1 MLVVDADER
10 GDVYNR
16 LGAGP
21 NLRAPD
27 IYDHIIRAGLGTRLP
42 TPRPGIWIAQG
53 AVTPRLTDRGLRAF
67 LRRAR
72 LDFDYVVASVSPM
85 TNHVY
90 RFGFH
95 SGLLLGV
102 DPCTGPLLSSAAVRE
117 TLKKLRFDLEPE
129 LFLLLRDP
137 QGDAT
142 RVETRGPATYQLG
155 TSGSSVSAWEPLPA
169 GEACTSDD
177 SFDADANTRAM
188 AVTRLA
194 SAILGRSGASNRAAE
209 LAVDPEQIRSS
220 PSVTW
225 RTADA
230 PTPVE
235 AHRRSLNRPDSHRCR
250 VSWCRSRA
258 PSDGAF
264 CKNHQPER
272 SRVASY
278 NVGSRGVEIAWYARC
293 QATGCFNTCPA
304 KSVHCWTHERA
315 LHPERVCRVPGCDD
329 RASHVEQGGVYCWD
343 HNEAH
348 NPHYPYASS
357 RDRVTSWLI
366 LIGMWIVLVPAI
378 AWALIFAFQFL
389 TLDIPGCRPYGV
401 DWGWFGPECHT

>member
-1 MLVVDADER
+1 MTSWTPTDERGLGHYTPVKGAAAVPQVPRSLGRYVNLITVASGPTNDDVPRRSQVVAELAMALAHMGKSVLVVDADER
-10 GDVYNR
+10 GDVYKR

-53 AVTPRLTDRGLRAF
+53 AVTPRLTDRGLRSF

-95 SGLLLGV
+95 SGLLLVV

-137 QGDAT
+137 QGDET

-155 TSGSSVSAWEPLPA
+155 TSGSSVSAWEPLPP

-194 SAILGRSGASNRAAE
+194 SAILGRAGASNRASE
-209 LAVDPEQIRSS
+209 LAVDPEQIKSS

-235 AHRRSLNRPDSHRCR
+235 AHRRSLNRPDSRICR
-250 VSWCRSRA
+250 LLLCRSSA
-258 PSDGAF
+258 P
-264 CKNHQPER
+264 
-272 SRVASY
+272 
-278 NVGSRGVEIAWYARC
+278 
-293 QATGCFNTCPA
+293 
-304 KSVHCWTHERA
+304 
-315 LHPERVCRVPGCDD
+315 
-329 RASHVEQGGVYCWD
+329 
-343 HNEAH
+343 
-348 NPHYPYASS
+348 
-357 RDRVTSWLI
+357 
-366 LIGMWIVLVPAI
+366 
-378 AWALIFAFQFL
+378 
-389 TLDIPGCRPYGV
+389 
-401 DWGWFGPECHT
+401 